1 VDGQF
6 PAGERGGNLQGSA
19 LRIRDFRLLWSGLTV
34 SLVGDGVFYVAL
46 AWQVYELSNAPT
58 ALSVVGVAMTV
69 PQVAFLLL
77 GGVLS
82 DRMDRRRIMLAADV
96 TRGVAVGAIGLLSLS
111 GHLKLWH
118 VAVLAAVYG
127 AGAAFFGPAF
137 DAIVPDIVPADLLGE
152 ANALEQFVRPIA
164 LRMGGPA
171 LGGALIAVWG
181 SGGAFLVDAGSFL
194 VSAAFLL
201 AVRGRGAPAR
211 ADSEPPPSALRE
223 IREGYTYVRSHVWL
237 WGTFVAASFAYLL
250 FIGPTEVLL
259 PFVVRNDLGGSAGD
273 LGMVFAVGGIGAVA
287 ASLVMGQRGQP
298 RRHMT
303 FVYTTWAVA
312 TFAVAGYG
320 LATLP
325 WHLMAACFVFNA
337 LESAGTI
344 VWSTTKH
351 RLVPPALLG
360 RVSSYDWFVSIGLL
374 PVSFALTGPAAAL
387 LGARGALVAAG
398 VLGGVVTIGFLF
410 LPGMRAIER
419 DQAPAPAPLVA
430 EAPVAALIP

>member
-1 VDGQF
+1 MLSGVRMAA
-6 PAGERGGNLQGSA
+6 P

-250 FIGPTEVLL
+250 FMGPTEVLL

-419 DQAPAPAPLVA
+419 DQAPAPAPLDA

>member
-1 VDGQF
+1 MLSGVRMAA
-6 PAGERGGNLQGSA
+6 P

-250 FIGPTEVLL
+250 FMGPTEVLL

-374 PVSFALTGPAAAL
+374 PVSFPLTGPAAAL

-419 DQAPAPAPLVA
+419 DQAPAPAPLDA

>member
-1 VDGQF
+1 MLSGVRMAA
-6 PAGERGGNLQGSA
+6 P

-211 ADSEPPPSALRE
+211 ADSEPPPSAVRE

-250 FIGPTEVLL
+250 FMGPTEVLL

-419 DQAPAPAPLVA
+419 DQAPAPAPLDA

>member
-1 VDGQF
+1 MRRMLSGVRMAA
-6 PAGERGGNLQGSA
+6 P

-250 FIGPTEVLL
+250 FMGPTEVLL

-419 DQAPAPAPLVA
+419 DQAPAPAPLDA

>member
-1 VDGQF
+1 MRRMLSGVRMAA
-6 PAGERGGNLQGSA
+6 P

-69 PQVAFLLL
+69 PQVALLLL

-250 FIGPTEVLL
+250 FMGPTEVLL

-419 DQAPAPAPLVA
+419 DQAPAPAPLDA

>member
-1 VDGQF
+1 MRRMLSGVRMAA
-6 PAGERGGNLQGSA
+6 P

-250 FIGPTEVLL
+250 FMGPTEVLL

-419 DQAPAPAPLVA
+419 DQAHAPAPLDA

>member
-1 VDGQF
+1 MRRMLSGVRMAA
-6 PAGERGGNLQGSA
+6 P

-211 ADSEPPPSALRE
+211 ADSEPPPSAVRE

-250 FIGPTEVLL
+250 FMGPTEVLL

-419 DQAPAPAPLVA
+419 DQAPAPAPLDA

>member
-1 VDGQF
+1 MLSGVRMAA
-6 PAGERGGNLQGSA
+6 P

-250 FIGPTEVLL
+250 FMGPTEVLL

-337 LESAGTI
+337 LESTTRSCGRRP
-344 VWSTTKH
+344 ST
-351 RLVPPALLG
+351 
-360 RVSSYDWFVSIGLL
+360 VSSRRRCS
-374 PVSFALTGPAAAL
+374 AACRATTGSCRSACCRCPS
-387 LGARGALVAAG
+387 R
-398 VLGGVVTIGFLF
+398 
-410 LPGMRAIER
+410 
-419 DQAPAPAPLVA
+419 
-430 EAPVAALIP
+430 

>member
-1 VDGQF
+1 MDGQF

-211 ADSEPPPSALRE
+211 ADSEPPPSAVRE

>member
-1 VDGQF
+1 MM
-6 PAGERGGNLQGSA
+6 
-19 LRIRDFRLLWSGLTV
+19 RIRDFRLLWSGLTV

-250 FIGPTEVLL
+250 FMGPTEVLL

-419 DQAPAPAPLVA
+419 DQAPAPAPLDA